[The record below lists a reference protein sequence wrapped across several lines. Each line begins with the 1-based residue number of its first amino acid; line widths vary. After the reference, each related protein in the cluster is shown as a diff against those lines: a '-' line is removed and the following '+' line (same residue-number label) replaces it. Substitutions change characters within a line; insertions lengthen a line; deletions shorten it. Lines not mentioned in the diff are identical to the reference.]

1 MTLLDV
7 FIWLNDARIS
17 AVIRDSLWLFPAIQI
32 FHLLALSV
40 LGGAVLLVD
49 LRLLG
54 LGLSRVPV
62 PVLARGVAPWMTT
75 SLVVITVSG
84 IAMFMSEAL
93 RCYDNAAFW
102 VKMATFAVAI
112 LFNYGVRARWTS
124 TDLPV
129 LTPGARAIAITSIL
143 LWTGVAAAG
152 RGISFW

>member
-1 MTLLDV
+1 MTVLDV
-7 FIWLNDARIS
+7 FIWLNDASIS
-17 AVIRDSLWLFPAIQI
+17 AAIRDSLWLFPAIQV

-62 PVLARGVAPWMTT
+62 RVLARGAAPWMTT
-75 SLVVITVSG
+75 SLIVITVSG

-102 VKMATFAVAI
+102 VKLAVFALAL
-112 LFNYGVRARWTS
+112 LFNYGVRARWT
-124 TDLPV
+124 TADAPV
-129 LTPGARAIAITSIL
+129 LTVGARVVAVTSIL

-152 RGISFW
+152 RGIGFW